1 MRRLIQ
7 SDDLY
12 LAGLLFSNVVSAILE
27 RLGKPSTEAVGDS
40 TWQPVFGATILVI
53 ELTSILVEEL
63 LVRMCE
69 ARRESTFG
77 SAGEKSSLYSD
88 CFSHPRNTDN
98 KDTVERHHN
107 NV

>member
-53 ELTSILVEEL
+53 ELTSILVKEL
-63 LVRMCE
+63 LVR